1 MRSLFPLHH
10 DLPNR
15 DILIFLTAVFF
26 VFVFG
31 RFGQRTVQTC
41 THCTAQAD
49 YALHALPPAL
59 LSYTLAAA
67 VLGTVTV
74 RGSGRE
80 ARRSIGIMML
90 VFAGLCEAYWAY
102 TVPII
107 ISPRHKQIDDIIM
120 VRIIS
125 PSTFQQQLTPKKKKK
140 KKHKIVAR
148 PPLVPPP
155 RLVPRPPFNPPL
167 PPFTTRSTTRRL
179 PASPTTPHTRSTK
192 HPRRRAP
199 RPRPPRASECCGH
212 TPRARTSRGGRVV
225 LGARAARRRCGA
237 SRCGRACRCGAC
249 WARLCAAQC
258 TRFAGSCYRGG
269 EGTGGREGA
278 GWRRAAHG
286 CAWVGGDAQTSS
298 TTPTLSDVDD
308 NVCMYNSSITHGLLL

>member
-1 MRSLFPLHH
+1 M
-10 DLPNR
+10 
-15 DILIFLTAVFF
+15 AVF

-125 PSTFQQQLTPKKKKK
+125 PSTSQQQLTPKKKKTQ
-140 KKHKIVAR
+140 
-148 PPLVPPP
+148 
-155 RLVPRPPFNPPL
+155 N
-167 PPFTTRSTTRRL
+167 S
-179 PASPTTPHTRSTK
+179 
-192 HPRRRAP
+192 
-199 RPRPPRASECCGH
+199 
-212 TPRARTSRGGRVV
+212 
-225 LGARAARRRCGA
+225 
-237 SRCGRACRCGAC
+237 
-249 WARLCAAQC
+249 
-258 TRFAGSCYRGG
+258 
-269 EGTGGREGA
+269 GT
-278 GWRRAAHG
+278 
-286 CAWVGGDAQTSS
+286 TSS
-298 TTPTLSDVDD
+298 GPSATP
-308 NVCMYNSSITHGLLL
+308 CSSPSL